1 MNIMKKILLYLVAF
15 FFLVLLGYPFIF
27 VLLTSFKTQMEYM
40 VNIWA
45 FPKALSL
52 ENYIRVLQP
61 YFLKYF
67 LNSIV
72 VSSATV
78 AIVILIASLAS
89 YVFARMNFRLNKY
102 LFTLFLAGM
111 MIPVHTT
118 LIPIYVLINR
128 LGIFDTLPGLIG
140 PYTSFSLPVAIFIMT
155 GFFKE
160 VPRELEEAALMDG
173 CSHFSIFRRIMFPL
187 STPAIAT
194 SGIYNFLNTWN
205 EFIYALVLI
214 NSPSKKTLPL
224 GIREFYGA
232 ESVNIPGVIT
242 AILVGA
248 LPVLIFYFLA
258 QERVIN
264 GLVSG
269 AVKG

>member
-1 MNIMKKILLYLVAF
+1 
-15 FFLVLLGYPFIF
+15 
-27 VLLTSFKTQMEYM
+27 
-40 VNIWA
+40 
-45 FPKALSL
+45 
-52 ENYIRVLQP
+52 
-61 YFLKYF
+61 
-67 LNSIV
+67 
-72 VSSATV
+72 
-78 AIVILIASLAS
+78 
-89 YVFARMNFRLNKY
+89 
-102 LFTLFLAGM
+102 
-111 MIPVHTT
+111 
-118 LIPIYVLINR
+118 
-128 LGIFDTLPGLIG
+128 
-140 PYTSFSLPVAIFIMT
+140 MT

-194 SGIYNFLNTWN
+194 AGIYNFLNTWN

>member
-1 MNIMKKILLYLVAF
+1 
-15 FFLVLLGYPFIF
+15 
-27 VLLTSFKTQMEYM
+27 MEYM
-40 VNIWA
+40 VNVWA
-45 FPKALSL
+45 FPKTIAF
-52 ENYIRVLQP
+52 ENYEKVLQP
-61 YFLKYF
+61 YFLRYF
-67 LNSIV
+67 LNSIIA
-72 VSSATV
+72 SSSTV
-78 AIVILIASLAS
+78 AIVILIASMAS
-89 YVFARMNFRLNKY
+89 YAFARMRFRWSNI
-102 LFTLFLAGM
+102 LFIVFVAGM

-128 LGIFDTLPGLIG
+128 IGLFDTLPGLIG

-173 CSHFSIFRRIMFPL
+173 CSHWIIFRKIMFPL

-194 SGIYNFLNTWN
+194 VGIYNFLHTWN

-214 NSPSKKTLPL
+214 NSPSRKTLPL
-224 GIREFYGA
+224 GIREFYGM

-242 AILVGA
+242 ALLVGS
-248 LPVLIFYFLA
+248 LPVLLFYFLA

>member
-1 MNIMKKILLYLVAF
+1 MNTVKKILLYLVAGL
-15 FFLVLLGYPFIF
+15 FLILMGYPFIF
-27 VLLTSFKTQMEYM
+27 VLFTSFKTPMEYM
-40 VNIWA
+40 MNVWA
-45 FPKALSL
+45 FPKALSF
-52 ENYIRVLQP
+52 ENYDKVLQP
-61 YFLKYF
+61 YFLRYF
-67 LNSIV
+67 LNSII
-72 VSSATV
+72 VSSCTV
-78 AIVILIASLAS
+78 ATVILIASMAS
-89 YVFARMNFRLNKY
+89 YAFARMQFRFNKY
-102 LFTLFLAGM
+102 LFMVFVAGM

-118 LIPIYVLINR
+118 LIPVYVLINKI
-128 LGIFDTLPGLIG
+128 GVYDTLPGLMG

-160 VPRELEEAALMDG
+160 VPKELEEAALMDG
-173 CSHFSIFRRIMFPL
+173 CSHWIIFRKIMFPL

-194 SGIYNFLNTWN
+194 VGIYNFLYTWN

-214 NSPSKKTLPL
+214 NSPSVKTLPL
-224 GIREFYGA
+224 GIREFYGM

-242 AILVGA
+242 AILVGS

>member
-1 MNIMKKILLYLVAF
+1 MNAVKNIFLYVVAV
-15 FFLVLLGYPFIF
+15 FFLILMGYPFIF
-27 VLLTSFKTQMEYM
+27 VLFTSFKTPMEYM
-40 VNIWA
+40 MNVWA
-45 FPKALSL
+45 LPKTISI
-52 ENYIRVLQP
+52 ENYIKVLQP
-61 YFLKYF
+61 YFLRYF

-72 VSSATV
+72 VSSCTV
-78 AIVILIASLAS
+78 AIVIFIASMAS
-89 YVFARMNFRLNKY
+89 YAFARMHFRWNKV
-102 LFTLFLAGM
+102 LFTLFVAGM
-111 MIPVHTT
+111 MIPAHTT

-128 LGIFDTLPGLIG
+128 LGLFDSLPGLMG

-160 VPRELEEAALMDG
+160 VPKELEEAALMDG
-173 CSHFSIFRRIMFPL
+173 CSHWVIFRKIMFPL

-194 SGIYNFLNTWN
+194 TGIYNFLYTWN

-214 NSPSKKTLPL
+214 NSPSIKTLPL
-224 GIREFYGA
+224 GIREFYGMEA
-232 ESVNIPGVIT
+232 VNIPGVIT
-242 AILVGA
+242 AILVGS